1 MAMKV
6 IKLRS
11 SAGRRDV
18 EKLIHRGEPEDR
30 KIEQKVR
37 KMLDDVRA
45 HGDVA
50 VSRYT
55 KQFDKMPLS
64 PKRFLV
70 TVEERAAALVK
81 TDPKVV
87 DALRFAADRIYAFH
101 SKQQSHS
108 WSFEEAGVTLGQ
120 QLRPLASAGLY
131 VPGGKA
137 AYPSSVLMNGIP
149 AKVAGVERVVMCTP
163 TPKGEMNPYVLVAA
177 DLVGIHEVY
186 RIGGVQAIG
195 AMAYGTKTIRRVDK
209 IVGPGNAFVATAKR
223 LVFGTV
229 DIDMIAGP
237 SEILIIADETAHP
250 AHVAADILSQAE
262 HDEEAWTI
270 LVAPSDG
277 FLKKVQKEIAAQVGK
292 LARRKIAEASL
303 KHRGIAVVVPE
314 ILDAIAFSNDVAPEH
329 LELAIER
336 PYKVLKYVKNAGS
349 VFLGHHTPQALG
361 DYLAGPNHV
370 LPTGGT
376 ARFFSPLSVE
386 DFTKKSGLIAFS
398 QDALRRFSEKVV
410 QIARVEGLGAHAE
423 AVEIRLR
430 PDD

>member
-1 MAMKV
+1 MKV
-6 IKLRS
+6 IKLKS
-11 SAGRRDV
+11 SGGRREL
-18 EKLIHRGEPEDR
+18 EKLVNRGEPEDR
-30 KIEQKVR
+30 RIETKVR
-37 KMLDDVRA
+37 AMLDEVRA
-45 HGDVA
+45 KGDVA

-55 KQFDKMPLS
+55 KQFDHIAMS

-70 TVEERAAALVK
+70 TIEERAAALAK

-87 DALRFAADRIYAFH
+87 EALKLAADRIYAFH

-108 WSFEEAGVTLGQ
+108 WSFEEAGITLGQ

-149 AKVAGVERVVMCTP
+149 AKVAGVERIVMCTP
-163 TPKGEMNPYVLVAA
+163 TPRGEMNPYVLVAA

-195 AMAYGTKTIRRVDK
+195 AMAYGTKTIKRVDK
-209 IVGPGNAFVATAKR
+209 IVGPGNAYVATAKR
-223 LVFGTV
+223 LVYGTV
-229 DIDMIAGP
+229 DIDMVAGP

-250 AHVAADILSQAE
+250 AHIAADILSQAE
-262 HDEEAWTI
+262 HDEDAWTI
-270 LVAPSDG
+270 LIALSDG
-277 FLKKVQKEIAAQVGK
+277 FVKKVQKEIALQLAK
-292 LARRKIAEASL
+292 LDRRKIAEASL
-303 KHRGIAVVVPE
+303 KHRGIAMVVPE
-314 ILDAIAFSNDVAPEH
+314 VLDAIAISNDVAPEH

-349 VFLGHHTPQALG
+349 VFLGHQTPQALG
-361 DYLAGPNHV
+361 DYMAGPNHV

-376 ARFFSPLSVE
+376 ARFFSPLSVD

-398 QDALRRFSEKVV
+398 QDALRRYSEKVV
-410 QIARVEGLGAHAE
+410 QIARVEGLEAHAQ
-423 AVEIRLR
+423 AVDIRMR
-430 PDD
+430 PED

>member
-6 IKLRS
+6 VRLRS
-11 SAGRRDV
+11 SLGRREID
-18 EKLIHRGEPEDR
+18 KLLHRGELDDR
-30 KIEQKVR
+30 RIEQKTR
-37 KMLDDVRA
+37 AILDDVRA

-55 KQFDKMPLS
+55 KRFDSMPLS

-70 TVEERAAALVK
+70 TPEERAAALTK

-87 DALRFAADRIYAFH
+87 DALRLAADRIYAFH
-101 SKQQSHS
+101 QKQSSHS
-108 WSFEEAGVTLGQ
+108 WSFEEGGVTLGQ
-120 QLRPLASAGLY
+120 HLRPLASAGLY

-149 AKVAGVERVVMCTP
+149 ARVAGVDRLVMCTP
-163 TPKGEMNPYVLVAA
+163 SPKGEMNPYVLVAA

-195 AMAYGTKTIRRVDK
+195 AMAYGTKTVRRVDK
-209 IVGPGNAFVATAKR
+209 IVGPGNAYVATAKR
-223 LVFGTV
+223 LVYGVV

-237 SEILIIADETAHP
+237 SEILIIADDTAHP
-250 AHVAADILSQAE
+250 AHIAADILSQAE
-262 HDEEAWTI
+262 HDEDAWTI
-270 LVAPSDG
+270 LVATSDG
-277 FLKKVQKEIAAQVGK
+277 FVKKVQKEIALQTAK
-292 LARRKIAEASL
+292 LERRKIIEGSL
-303 KHRGIAVVVPE
+303 KRHGLAVVVTE
-314 ILDAIAFSNDVAPEH
+314 IEDAIAFANDVAPEH
-329 LELAIER
+329 LELAVER
-336 PYKVLKYVKNAGS
+336 PYKVLKFVKNAGS
-349 VFLGHHTPQALG
+349 IFLGHHTPQALG

-376 ARFFSPLSVE
+376 ARFFSPLSVD

-398 QDALRRFSEKVV
+398 QEALRRFAEKVI
-410 QIARVEGLGAHAE
+410 QIARVEGLEAHAQ

>member
-6 IKLRS
+6 IKLKS
-11 SAGRRDV
+11 GAGRREL
-18 EKLIHRGEPEDR
+18 EKLVNRGEPDDR
-30 KIEQKVR
+30 RIETKVR
-37 KMLDDVRA
+37 AMLDEVRA
-45 HGDVA
+45 KGDVA

-55 KQFDKMPLS
+55 KQFDHIAMS

-70 TVEERAAALVK
+70 TIEERAAALAK

-87 DALRFAADRIYAFH
+87 EALRLAADRIYAFH

-108 WSFEEAGVTLGQ
+108 WSFEEAGITLGQ

-149 AKVAGVERVVMCTP
+149 AKVAGVERIVMCTP
-163 TPKGEMNPYVLVAA
+163 TPRGAMNPYVLVAA

-195 AMAYGTKTIRRVDK
+195 AMAYGTKTIKRVDK
-209 IVGPGNAFVATAKR
+209 IVGPGNAYVATAKR
-223 LVFGTV
+223 LVYGTV
-229 DIDMIAGP
+229 DIDMVAGP

-250 AHVAADILSQAE
+250 AHIAADILSQAE
-262 HDEEAWTI
+262 HDEDAWTI
-270 LVAPSDG
+270 LIALSDG
-277 FLKKVQKEIAAQVGK
+277 FIKKVQKEIVLQLAK
-292 LARRKIAEASL
+292 LERRKIAEASIER
-303 KHRGIAVVVPE
+303 RGFAMVVPE
-314 ILDAIAFSNDVAPEH
+314 VLDAIAISNDVAPEH
-329 LELAIER
+329 LELSIER

-349 VFLGHHTPQALG
+349 VFLGHQTPQALG
-361 DYLAGPNHV
+361 DYMAGPNHV

-376 ARFFSPLSVE
+376 ARFFSPLSV
-386 DFTKKSGLIAFS
+386 DHFTKKSGLIAFS

-410 QIARVEGLGAHAE
+410 QIARVEGLEAHAQ

-430 PDD
+430 PED

>member
-1 MAMKV
+1 
-6 IKLRS
+6 
-11 SAGRRDV
+11 
-18 EKLIHRGEPEDR
+18 
-30 KIEQKVR
+30 
-37 KMLDDVRA
+37 
-45 HGDVA
+45 
-50 VSRYT
+50 
-55 KQFDKMPLS
+55 
-64 PKRFLV
+64 
-70 TVEERAAALVK
+70 
-81 TDPKVV
+81 
-87 DALRFAADRIYAFH
+87 
-101 SKQQSHS
+101 
-108 WSFEEAGVTLGQ
+108 
-120 QLRPLASAGLY
+120 
-131 VPGGKA
+131 
-137 AYPSSVLMNGIP
+137 
-149 AKVAGVERVVMCTP
+149 
-163 TPKGEMNPYVLVAA
+163 
-177 DLVGIHEVY
+177 
-186 RIGGVQAIG
+186 VQAIG

>member
-37 KMLDDVRA
+37 KMLDDVQA

-64 PKRFLV
+64 PKRFLI
-70 TVEERAAALVK
+70 TAEERAAALAK

>member
-1 MAMKV
+1 MGMKV
-6 IKLRS
+6 IKIKTG
-11 SAGRRDV
+11 AGRR
-18 EKLIHRGEPEDR
+18 ELAKLVNRGEPEDR
-30 KIEQKVR
+30 RIEHKVR
-37 KMLDDVRA
+37 AILDDVRA
-45 HGDVA
+45 KGDVA

-55 KQFDKMPLS
+55 KQFDRIAMS

-70 TVEERAAALVK
+70 TVEERAAALTK

-87 DALRFAADRIYAFH
+87 EALKMAADRIYAFH

-149 AKVAGVERVVMCTP
+149 AKVAGVERIVMCTP
-163 TPKGEMNPYVLVAA
+163 TPRGEMNPYVLVAA

-186 RIGGVQAIG
+186 RVGGVQAIG

-223 LVFGTV
+223 LVYGTV
-229 DIDMIAGP
+229 DIDMVAGP
-237 SEILIIADETAHP
+237 SEIFIIADDTAHP

-262 HDEEAWTI
+262 HDEDAWTI
-270 LVAPSDG
+270 LVAVSDG
-277 FLKKVQKEIAAQVGK
+277 FVKKVQKEIAIQIAK
-292 LARRKIAEASL
+292 LERRKIAEASL
-303 KHRGIAVVVPE
+303 KHRGIAMVVPE
-314 ILDAIAFSNDVAPEH
+314 VLDAIGIANDVAPEH
-329 LELAIER
+329 LELSIER

-361 DYLAGPNHV
+361 DYFAGPNHV

-376 ARFFSPLSVE
+376 ARFFSPLSVD

-398 QDALRRFSEKVV
+398 QDALRRFADKVV
-410 QIARVEGLGAHAE
+410 QIARVEGLEAHAQ
-423 AVEIRLR
+423 AVDIRLR
-430 PDD
+430 PED

>member
-6 IKLRS
+6 IKLKS
-11 SAGRRDV
+11 GAGRREL
-18 EKLIHRGEPEDR
+18 EKLVNRGEPDDR
-30 KIEQKVR
+30 RIETKVR
-37 KMLDDVRA
+37 AMLDEVRA
-45 HGDVA
+45 KGDVA

-55 KQFDKMPLS
+55 KQFDHIAMS

-70 TVEERAAALVK
+70 TIEERAAALAK

-87 DALRFAADRIYAFH
+87 EALRLAADRIYAFH

-108 WSFEEAGVTLGQ
+108 WSFEEAGITLGQ

-149 AKVAGVERVVMCTP
+149 AKVAGVERIVMCTP
-163 TPKGEMNPYVLVAA
+163 TPRGAMNPYVLVAA

-195 AMAYGTKTIRRVDK
+195 AMAYGTKTIKRVDK
-209 IVGPGNAFVATAKR
+209 IVGPGNAYVATAKR
-223 LVFGTV
+223 LVYGTV
-229 DIDMIAGP
+229 DIDMVAGP

-250 AHVAADILSQAE
+250 AHIAADILSQAE
-262 HDEEAWTI
+262 HDEDAWTI
-270 LVAPSDG
+270 LIALSDG
-277 FLKKVQKEIAAQVGK
+277 FIKKVQKELVLQLAK
-292 LARRKIAEASL
+292 LDRRKIAEASIER
-303 KHRGIAVVVPE
+303 RGFAMVVPE
-314 ILDAIAFSNDVAPEH
+314 VLDAIAISNDVAPEH
-329 LELAIER
+329 LELSIER

-349 VFLGHHTPQALG
+349 VFLGHQTPQALG
-361 DYLAGPNHV
+361 DYMAGPNHV

-376 ARFFSPLSVE
+376 ARFFSPLSV
-386 DFTKKSGLIAFS
+386 DHFTKKSGLIAFS
-398 QDALRRFSEKVV
+398 QDALRRFSEKVT
-410 QIARVEGLGAHAE
+410 QIARVEGLEAHAQ

-430 PDD
+430 PED

>member
-11 SAGRRDV
+11 SASRRDV
-18 EKLIHRGEPEDR
+18 ERLIHRGEPEDR
-30 KIEQKVR
+30 RIEQKVR
-37 KMLDDVRA
+37 KVLDDVRA
-45 HGDVA
+45 HGDTA

-70 TVEERAAALVK
+70 TVEERAAALAK

-292 LARRKIAEASL
+292 LERRKIAEASL

>member
-11 SAGRRDV
+11 SVGRRDV

-30 KIEQKVR
+30 RIEQKVR
-37 KMLDDVRA
+37 KILDDVRA
-45 HGDVA
+45 HGDTA

-70 TVEERAAALVK
+70 TVEERAAALAR

-186 RIGGVQAIG
+186 RIGGVQAVG

-223 LVFGTV
+223 LVYGTV

-250 AHVAADILSQAE
+250 AHIAADILSQAE
-262 HDEEAWTI
+262 HDEDAWTV

-277 FLKKVQKEIAAQVGK
+277 FVKKVQKEIAAQVAK

-303 KHRGIAVVVPE
+303 KRRGIAVVVPE

>member
-37 KMLDDVRA
+37 KMLDDVQA

-70 TVEERAAALVK
+70 TVEERAAALAK

-209 IVGPGNAFVATAKR
+209 IVVPGNAFVATAKR

-361 DYLAGPNHV
+361 DYLTGPNHV

>member
-1 MAMKV
+1 MTMKV

-11 SAGRRDV
+11 RAGRRDV
-18 EKLIHRGEPEDR
+18 ERLVHRGEPEDR
-30 KIEQKVR
+30 KVEQKVR
-37 KMLDDVRA
+37 AILDEVRA
-45 HGDVA
+45 RGDVA
-50 VSRYT
+50 ISRYT

-70 TVEERAAALVK
+70 TVEERAAALTK

-87 DALRFAADRIYAFH
+87 DALRLAADRIYAFH
-101 SKQQSHS
+101 SKQTSHS

-120 QLRPLASAGLY
+120 QLRPIASAGLY

-149 AKVAGVERVVMCTP
+149 AKVAGVERLVMCTP

-209 IVGPGNAFVATAKR
+209 IVGPGNVFVATAKR
-223 LVFGTV
+223 LVYGVV
-229 DIDMIAGP
+229 DIDMVAGP
-237 SEILIIADETAHP
+237 SEILIIADETASP

-262 HDEEAWTI
+262 HDEDAWTI
-270 LVAPSDG
+270 LVATSDG
-277 FLKKVQKEIAAQVGK
+277 FVKKVQKELAVQLHK
-292 LARRKIAEASL
+292 LDRRAIAEASL
-303 KHRGIAVVVPE
+303 KRHGLAVVVTE
-314 ILDAIAFSNDVAPEH
+314 VLDAIAFANDVAPEH

-376 ARFFSPLSVE
+376 ARFFSPLSVD

-398 QDALRRFSEKVV
+398 QDALRRFSEKVI
-410 QIARVEGLGAHAE
+410 QIARVEGLQAHAE

-430 PDD
+430 PED

>member
-11 SAGRRDV
+11 SAGRREV

-37 KMLDDVRA
+37 KMLDDVQA

-70 TVEERAAALVK
+70 TVEERAAALAK

-195 AMAYGTKTIRRVDK
+195 AMAYGTQTIRRVDK

>member
-1 MAMKV
+1 MLMKV

-11 SAGRRDV
+11 RAGRRDL
-18 EKLIHRGEPEDR
+18 EKLLHRGEPDDR
-30 KIEQKVR
+30 RVEQKVR
-37 KMLDDVRA
+37 AILDDVRA
-45 HGDVA
+45 RGDAA

-55 KQFDKMPLS
+55 KQFDKATLS

-70 TVEERAAALVK
+70 TVEERAAALAK

-101 SKQQSHS
+101 SKQSSHS
-108 WSFEEAGVTLGQ
+108 WSYEEGGVTLGQ
-120 QLRPLASAGLY
+120 HLRPLASAGLY

-163 TPKGEMNPYVLVAA
+163 APKGELNPYVLVAA

-223 LVFGTV
+223 LVYGTV

-237 SEILIIADETAHP
+237 SEILIIADETATPSHI
-250 AHVAADILSQAE
+250 AADILSQAE
-262 HDEEAWTI
+262 HDEDAWTI

-277 FLKKVQKEIAAQVGK
+277 FLKKVQKEIVLQVAK

-303 KHRGIAVVVPE
+303 KHRGVAVVVTE
-314 ILDAIAFSNDVAPEH
+314 ILDAIAFANDVAPEH

-336 PYKVLKYVKNAGS
+336 PYKVLKHVKNAGS
-349 VFLGHHTPQALG
+349 IFLGHHTPQALG
-361 DYLAGPNHV
+361 DYVAGPNHV

-376 ARFFSPLSVE
+376 ARFFSPLSVD

-398 QDALRRFSEKVV
+398 QDALRRFSDKVV
-410 QIARVEGLGAHAE
+410 QIARAEGLGAHAE
-423 AVEIRLR
+423 AVDIRMR
-430 PDD
+430 PED

>member
-1 MAMKV
+1 MMMKV

-11 SAGRRDV
+11 GAGRKDL
-18 EKLIHRGEPEDR
+18 EKLINRGEPEDR
-30 KIEQKVR
+30 KVEQKVR
-37 KMLDDVRA
+37 AILDDVKA
-45 HGDVA
+45 QGDAA

-55 KQFDKMPLS
+55 KQFDKMALA
-64 PKRFLV
+64 PKRFLI
-70 TVEERAAALVK
+70 TVEERAAALAK

-87 DALRFAADRIYAFH
+87 DALRLAADRIYAFH

-108 WSFEEAGVTLGQ
+108 WSFEEGGVTLGQ
-120 QLRPLASAGLY
+120 QLRALTSAGLY

-163 TPKGEMNPYVLVAA
+163 TPKGDINPYVLVAA

-209 IVGPGNAFVATAKR
+209 IVGPGNAFVAAAKR
-223 LVFGTV
+223 LVYGVV

-237 SEILIIADETAHP
+237 SEIFIIADETANP
-250 AHVAADILSQAE
+250 AHIAADILSQAE

-270 LVAPSDG
+270 LVATTDG
-277 FLKKVQKEIAAQVGK
+277 FVKKVQKELVLQIAK
-292 LARRKIAEASL
+292 LERRKIAEASI
-303 KHRGIAVVVPE
+303 KNRGIAMVVPE
-314 ILDAIAFSNDVAPEH
+314 ILDAIAIANDVAPEH

-336 PYKVLKYVKNAGS
+336 PYKVLKFVKNAGS

-376 ARFFSPLSVE
+376 ARFFSPLSVD

-398 QDALRRFSEKVV
+398 QDALRRFADKVV
-410 QIARVEGLGAHAE
+410 LIARAEGLEAHAQ
-423 AVEIRLR
+423 AVDIRMR

>member
-37 KMLDDVRA
+37 KMLDDVQA

-55 KQFDKMPLS
+55 KQFDKLPLS

-70 TVEERAAALVK
+70 TVEERAAALAK

>member
-1 MAMKV
+1 MKV

-11 SAGRRDV
+11 RAGRRDV

-30 KIEQKVR
+30 KVEQKVR
-37 KMLDDVRA
+37 KMLDDVQA

-70 TVEERAAALVK
+70 TLEERAAALAK

-223 LVFGTV
+223 LVYGTV

-277 FLKKVQKEIAAQVGK
+277 FLKKVQKEIAVQLAK
-292 LARRKIAEASL
+292 LDRRKIAEASL

-314 ILDAIAFSNDVAPEH
+314 ILDAIAFANDVAPEH

>member
-6 IKLRS
+6 IKLKTG
-11 SAGRRDV
+11 AGRR
-18 EKLIHRGEPEDR
+18 ELAKLVNRGEPEDR
-30 KIEQKVR
+30 RIEHKVR
-37 KMLDDVRA
+37 AILDDVRA
-45 HGDVA
+45 KGDAA

-55 KQFDKMPLS
+55 KQFDRIAMS

-70 TVEERAAALVK
+70 TIEERAAALTK

-87 DALRFAADRIYAFH
+87 EAFKIAADRIYAFH

-149 AKVAGVERVVMCTP
+149 AKVAGVERIVMCTP
-163 TPKGEMNPYVLVAA
+163 TPRGELNPYVLVAA

-209 IVGPGNAFVATAKR
+209 IVGPGNAFVARPA
-223 LVFGTV
+223 LVYGTV

-237 SEILIIADETAHP
+237 SEIFSRTKPPIP
-250 AHVAADILSQAE
+250 HVAADILPGGRRR
-262 HDEEAWTI
+262 
-270 LVAPSDG
+270 VDG
-277 FLKKVQKEIAAQVGK
+277 LAATTDAFVKKVQKEIAIQVAK

-303 KHRGIAVVVPE
+303 KHRGIAMVVPE
-314 ILDAIAFSNDVAPEH
+314 ILDAIGIANDVAPEH
-329 LELAIER
+329 LELSIER

-361 DYLAGPNHV
+361 DYFAGPNHV

-376 ARFFSPLSVE
+376 ARFFSPLSVD

-398 QDALRRFSEKVV
+398 QDALRRCAEKVV
-410 QIARVEGLGAHAE
+410 QIARVEGLEAHAQ
-423 AVEIRLR
+423 AVEIRMR
-430 PDD
+430 PED

>member
-6 IKLRS
+6 IKLKTG
-11 SAGRRDV
+11 AGRR
-18 EKLIHRGEPEDR
+18 ELAKLVNRGEPEDR
-30 KIEQKVR
+30 RIENKVR
-37 KMLDDVRA
+37 AILDDVRA
-45 HGDVA
+45 KGDVA

-55 KQFDKMPLS
+55 KQFDRITLS

-70 TVEERAAALVK
+70 TIEERAAALTK

-87 DALRFAADRIYAFH
+87 EALKMAADRIYSFH

-163 TPKGEMNPYVLVAA
+163 TPRGELNPYVLVAA

-223 LVFGTV
+223 LVYGTV
-229 DIDMIAGP
+229 DIDMVAGP
-237 SEILIIADETAHP
+237 SEIFIIADETAHP

-262 HDEEAWTI
+262 HDEDAWTI
-270 LVAPSDG
+270 LVATTDG
-277 FLKKVQKEIAAQVGK
+277 FIKKVQKEIGIQLAK
-292 LARRKIAEASL
+292 LDRRKIAQASL
-303 KHRGIAVVVPE
+303 KQRGIAMVVPE
-314 ILDAIAFSNDVAPEH
+314 ILDAIGIANDVAPEH

-349 VFLGHHTPQALG
+349 IFLGHHTPQALG
-361 DYLAGPNHV
+361 DYFAGPNHV

-376 ARFFSPLSVE
+376 ARFFSPLSVD

-398 QDALRRFSEKVV
+398 QDALRRFAEKVV
-410 QIARVEGLGAHAE
+410 QIARVEGLEAHAQ
-423 AVEIRLR
+423 AVDIRMR
-430 PDD
+430 PED

>member
-37 KMLDDVRA
+37 KMLDDVQA

-70 TVEERAAALVK
+70 TVEERAAALAK

>member
-37 KMLDDVRA
+37 KMLDDVQA

-70 TVEERAAALVK
+70 TVEERAAALAK

-292 LARRKIAEASL
+292 LERRKIAEASL